1 MEKIEIN
8 EIEYKVIEDYNEAI
22 DKEVLKEKIT
32 DYYSGFDYIVG
43 DWAYGKVRLKGFYDR
58 DNKKAKDHNN
68 IENVKKYIEEKC
80 AYGCKWFEIKKID
93 WKPFFYL
100 I

>member
-1 MEKIEIN
+1 MKKIEKN

-22 DKEVLKEKIT
+22 DKDVLKEKIT

-43 DWAYGKVRLKGFYDR
+43 DWAYGKLRLKGFYDR

-68 IENVKKYIEEKC
+68 IDNVKKYIEEKC

-93 WKPFFYL
+93 
-100 I
+100 